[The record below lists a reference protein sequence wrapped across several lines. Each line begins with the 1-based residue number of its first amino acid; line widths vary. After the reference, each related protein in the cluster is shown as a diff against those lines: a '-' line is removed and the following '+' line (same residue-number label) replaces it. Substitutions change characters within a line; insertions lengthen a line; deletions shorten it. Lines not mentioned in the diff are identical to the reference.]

1 MIHFVNKRSLFEDYP
16 DNYQEIILGAGC
28 FWGVERVFWQLEG
41 VWVTYASYSGGKR
54 PNPTYEQVCTGVT
67 GHAETINVIY
77 DDKIITTKDILKIF
91 WECHD
96 PTQGMRQ
103 GNDIGE
109 QYRSVIYCTNDEQLE
124 LANKSKELFEK
135 ILINQEYKGITTE
148 IDINQSSYAAEE
160 YHQKYLAKNPDGY
173 CGIKG
178 TGCAL
183 PPL

>member
-1 MIHFVNKRSLFEDYP
+1 MIHFVNKRSLFDDYP
-16 DNYQEIILGAGC
+16 NNSQEIILGAGC
-28 FWGVERVFWQLEG
+28 FWGVERVFWQLDG
-41 VWVTYASYSGGKR
+41 VWVTYASYSGGRR
-54 PNPTYEQVCTGVT
+54 PDPTYEQVCTGVT

-77 DDKIITTKDILKIF
+77 DNEIITTKEILKIF

-96 PTQGMRQ
+96 PTQGMKQ

-109 QYRSVIYCTNDEQLE
+109 QYRSVIYCTNNEQLE
-124 LANKSKELFEK
+124 LTNMTKKLYEK
-135 ILINQEYKGITTE
+135 VLVDRGHTAITTE
-148 IDINQSSYAAEE
+148 ININQSSYPAEE
-160 YHQKYLAKNPDGY
+160 YHQQYLAKNPDGY

>member
-1 MIHFVNKRSLFEDYP
+1 MIHFINKRSLFDDYP

-41 VWVTYASYSGGKR
+41 VWVTYTSYSGGKR
-54 PNPTYEQVCTGVT
+54 PNPTYEQVCTGFT

-77 DDKIITTKDILKIF
+77 DDKIIATKDLLKIF

-109 QYRSVIYCTNDEQLE
+109 QYRSAIYCTNDEQLE
-124 LANKSKELFEK
+124 LTNISKELYEK
-135 ILINQEYKGITTE
+135 VLIDRGHTTITTE
-148 IDINQSSYAAEE
+148 ISINQSSYPAEE
-160 YHQKYLAKNPDGY
+160 YHQQYLAKNPNGY

-178 TGCAL
+178 TGCVL